1 MAGSLLVLG
10 TWWVRW
16 RRIAAIARAASIVEC
31 GDEVDTLRR
40 VERRV
45 GVRRPITLVASDAAM
60 EPGVFGIVRPVLLWS
75 GTIGRHLNGEQVE
88 TIFAHE
94 LSHVRRR
101 DNLAAA
107 IHMVVEAMLWFH
119 PLVWWIGTR
128 LVDER
133 ERACDEAV
141 LVSGHRPEVYAES
154 ILKACR
160 LYVES
165 PLPCVA
171 GVTGSD
177 LRKRI
182 ERIMSNSTT
191 ERLTRWRR
199 LLLTACV
206 LAPLAAPVLLG
217 AASTPRKR
225 VEISSVRMFGPN
237 APAAAGASQAGPTQS
252 SQQFEVASIK
262 PNKSNDGRVMIGVQ
276 PGGRFTATNVTLKM
290 LIRNAYQLQDFQIA
304 GGPDWMSSDHF
315 DVVAKAEGGDD
326 IGDPFRAEKQGEP
339 SRGQLML
346 RQLLEERFKLQTHK
360 EDRSSQSTHSCSRTP
375 MASSDRSCTSPRPTA
390 TPREPLVGVGDR
402 CGQTARRSRTA
413 APYRA
418 VFEWRPATW
427 SSGVPASA
435 SSQIR
440 WACSSDASSSIAPA
454 SPARMTSISPGRPTT
469 CRPVPP
475 ARPRRRSIQTDRQ
488 SSPRCRNSSGSSSIR
503 RRARSA
509 SS

>member
-1 MAGSLLVLG
+1 MTSAPVSSLGAAALPWLAVTLWVAGSLLVLG

-16 RRIAAIARAASIVEC
+16 RRVAAIARAASIVEC

-45 GVRRPITLVASDAAM
+45 GVRRPIALVASDAAM
-60 EPGVFGIVRPVLLWS
+60 EPGVFGILRPVLLWS

-225 VEISSVRMFGPN
+225 VEISSVRMFGLN
-237 APAAAGASQAGPTQS
+237 APAAAARVAGRSDAIVTT
-252 SQQFEVASIK
+252 IR
-262 PNKSNDGRVMIGVQ
+262 GRVHQ
-276 PGGRFTATNVTLKM
+276 
-290 LIRNAYQLQDFQIA
+290 
-304 GGPDWMSSDHF
+304 
-315 DVVAKAEGGDD
+315 AEQVKRRTCDD
-326 IGDPFRAEKQGEP
+326 R
-339 SRGQLML
+339 
-346 RQLLEERFKLQTHK
+346 
-360 EDRSSQSTHSCSRTP
+360 
-375 MASSDRSCTSPRPTA
+375 RP
-390 TPREPLVGVGDR
+390 
-402 CGQTARRSRTA
+402 ARRTVHRHQRHVEDADSERLPA
-413 APYRA
+413 AGLP
-418 VFEWRPATW
+418 
-427 SSGVPASA
+427 
-435 SSQIR
+435 
-440 WACSSDASSSIAPA
+440 D
-454 SPARMTSISPGRPTT
+454 
-469 CRPVPP
+469 
-475 ARPRRRSIQTDRQ
+475 
-488 SSPRCRNSSGSSSIR
+488 R
-503 RRARSA
+503 RRARLDVVRSFRRCRQGRRWRRHRRSLPRRESRA
-509 SS
+509 SRAAAS